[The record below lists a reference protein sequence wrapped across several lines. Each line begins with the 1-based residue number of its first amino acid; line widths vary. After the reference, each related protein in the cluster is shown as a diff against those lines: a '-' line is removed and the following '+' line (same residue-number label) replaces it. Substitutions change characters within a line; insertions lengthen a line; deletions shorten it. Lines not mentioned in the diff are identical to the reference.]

1 MEYTVDEV
9 YGLSRNIPLN
19 YVERHDVDER
29 LRCNLNRD
37 KHITNLWKFK
47 AMVKTCLRKHCLNE
61 NDYILDAVQ
70 QSMVIIGFECQHLKA
85 CRI

>member
-37 KHITNLWKFK
+37 KHITIFGS
-47 AMVKTCLRKHCLNE
+47 
-61 NDYILDAVQ
+61 IGVQ
-70 QSMVIIGFECQHLKA
+70 GVQT
-85 CRI
+85 R